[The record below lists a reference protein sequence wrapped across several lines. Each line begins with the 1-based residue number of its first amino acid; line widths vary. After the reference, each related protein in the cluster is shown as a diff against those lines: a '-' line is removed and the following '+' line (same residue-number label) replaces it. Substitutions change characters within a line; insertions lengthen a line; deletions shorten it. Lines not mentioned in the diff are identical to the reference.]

1 MTVAVMNVK
10 VAWHSGR
17 WFELGCGAMTAEM
30 LEIRASGDPVAT
42 TLRTPGH
49 DRELALGLLLAKGII
64 ESARDVAT
72 VSHCGRVG
80 DAGRRNTIDVRA
92 APGLAFDL
100 ERAELPSERNVLV
113 TRSEIAAR
121 VPALRE
127 SCARARSAGL
137 HAAAILDTN
146 GAMLAIHDDVG
157 ALNSV
162 DKAIGAWLLQAELDA
177 PSTTP
182 AVLVVSG
189 HVTAEIVQR
198 AARARIDIVCSEL
211 DLDR

>member
-1 MTVAVMNVK
+1 MTVAVVNVK
-10 VAWHSGR
+10 MRRRLGGAI
-17 WFELGCGAMTAEM
+17 ELGFSAMTAQM

-72 VSHCGRVG
+72 VTHCGRVG
-80 DAGRRNTIDVRA
+80 DDSRRNTIDVRA

-100 ERAELPSERNVLV
+100 ERAEVPSERNVLV
-113 TRSEIAAR
+113 ARSELAAR

-127 SCARARSAGL
+127 RCACARSGGL
-137 HAAAILDTN
+137 HAAAILDAS
-146 GAMLAIHDDVG
+146 GGVLAMHDDVG

-162 DKAIGAWLLQAELDA
+162 DKAIGAWLLQAELNA

-189 HVTAEIVQR
+189 RVTAEIVQR